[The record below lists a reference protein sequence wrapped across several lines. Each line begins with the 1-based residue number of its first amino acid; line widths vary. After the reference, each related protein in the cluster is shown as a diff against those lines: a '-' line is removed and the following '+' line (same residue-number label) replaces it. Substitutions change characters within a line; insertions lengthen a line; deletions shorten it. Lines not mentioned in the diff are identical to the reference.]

1 MELNEYQKIAM
12 STAIYPNDGKI
23 SYLSLALCGEAGEVA
38 DKVKK
43 VLRDKDGCYSG
54 EDKREIALE
63 LGDCLWY
70 IANLASAIGY
80 PLNGIAEMNREK
92 IEGRV
97 RRGTLHGSGDER

>member
-1 MELNEYQKIAM
+1 MELNEFQQIAM

-23 SYLSLALCGEAGEVA
+23 SYLALALCGEAGEVA

-43 VLRDKDGCYSG
+43 VLRDKGGCYS
-54 EDKREIALE
+54 EKDKREIALE
-63 LGDCLWY
+63 LGDCMWY

-80 PLNGIAEMNREK
+80 PLDDIAEMNRKK